1 MSGATSAGELRYDTV
16 TLLSD
21 FGTADG
27 FVGVVHSV
35 IRQLC
40 PGVGIVDLTHDIAPF
55 DVRAASLVLARSIQ
69 FVCPGVIMAVVDPG
83 VGTARRPVAIQVA
96 GGRAVFVG
104 PDNGVLAPAVGMIG
118 GAERAIVL
126 DNPEFHLPT
135 AATTFDGRDVFAPV
149 AAHLCAG
156 IAWEDLGTAID
167 PALLTPGIVPLT
179 RLEEGRILGEVLWV
193 DRFGNCQLNIDPD
206 EIDGWGSPVAV
217 HLGDRRRT
225 AHRIRAFAEVSTGSL
240 GLLVDSD
247 GLLSLVTDRGSAADE
262 LGLATGDQVDLEA
275 IPDGEQEGDRAAVV
289 TTSVELGRRSDAV
302 RLDPSGAPIGQSG
315 ALS

>member
-83 VGTARRPVAIQVA
+83 VGTARRPVAIEVA

-135 AATTFDGRDVFAPV
+135 AVDPVRGGPDPGRGAVGRP
-149 AAHLCAG
+149 LRQ
-156 IAWEDLGTAID
+156 L
-167 PALLTPGIVPLT
+167 PAQH
-179 RLEEGRILGEVLWV
+179 RSR
-193 DRFGNCQLNIDPD
+193 R
-206 EIDGWGSPVAV
+206 
-217 HLGDRRRT
+217 DRRLG
-225 AHRIRAFAEVSTGSL
+225 VTGC
-240 GLLVDSD
+240 GPP
-247 GLLSLVTDRGSAADE
+247 R
-262 LGLATGDQVDLEA
+262 
-275 IPDGEQEGDRAAVV
+275 
-289 TTSVELGRRSDAV
+289 
-302 RLDPSGAPIGQSG
+302 
-315 ALS
+315 